1 MREYIISRAN
11 APIDWSEIPKL
22 NIDHQLWLET
32 TVDIPAFGQICYS
45 DDAFYVRLCAKE
57 QHIRSEETGPLGMP
71 YNDSCLEFFFCPVPG
86 DSRYFNI
93 EYNPDCCVYLGLGTG
108 VPDQVRLLPLFE
120 CFDPVAKRT
129 EDGWEV
135 QYRVPFSFIRRFFP
149 EFAIRSGME
158 IRANC
163 FKCGNLTPQPHYLA
177 WNPVLCQEMNFHRPE
192 YFGVMR
198 FE

>member
-1 MREYIISRAN
+1 MQEYQILRAT
-11 APIDWSEIPKL
+11 APIDWDRIPTL
-22 NIDHQLWLET
+22 SIDHQLWLDT
-32 TVDIPAFGQICYS
+32 AVDIPAFAQICYG
-45 DDAFYVRLCAKE
+45 DDALYVRMWARE
-57 QHIRSEETGPLGMP
+57 RNIRAEETGSVGMP
-71 YNDSCLEFFFCPVPG
+71 CNDSCLEFFFSPVPG
-86 DSRYFNI
+86 DVRYFNI
-93 EYNPDCCVYLGLGTG
+93 EYNPNCCLYLGLGTG

-120 CFDPVAKRT
+120 CFDPEAKRT

-149 EFAIRSGME
+149 EFAVRPGME

-177 WNPVLCQEMNFHRPE
+177 WNPVTCQEMNFHLPE
-192 YFGVMR
+192 YFGIMR